1 MRTFAFRT
9 RTVESSRCQQL
20 TCRQGGIPTS
30 RRRFPESSGHLL
42 RNVASDAYSAVCR
55 LGHCSACA
63 HQRALINLEAMGT
76 KVHEGAFF
84 GKSVRLAPGMTLR
97 HRPMPW
103 LVQTV
108 SVTPAQVCPG
118 QSFEVAAQTGN
129 VGLPN
134 DSVKV
139 LIDRVPV
146 TRYVDQL
153 FGNPGPREITVVAK
167 ASGGLID
174 SQVATVELVAC
185 PKQRTFPS
193 ARVRGEYPRAGLDP
207 CQRPQRCR
215 LRGRDPALYL

>member
-1 MRTFAFRT
+1 
-9 RTVESSRCQQL
+9 
-20 TCRQGGIPTS
+20 
-30 RRRFPESSGHLL
+30 
-42 RNVASDAYSAVCR
+42 
-55 LGHCSACA
+55 
-63 HQRALINLEAMGT
+63 MGT

-84 GKSVRLAPGMTLR
+84 GKSVRLVPGMTLR

-153 FGNPGPREITVVAK
+153 SGNPGPREITVVAK

-185 PKQRTFPS
+185 PNSGPFPQLVFEENILEQDSIHVSVLNAADFEDGTQRYTFDFGDGDVVESSFPS
-193 ARVRGEYPRAGLDP
+193 VTHDYTDSFR
-207 CQRPQRCR
+207 
-215 LRGRDPALYL
+215 RGRGIPGVSDQGHRPAYGTRGCPGFAHRARLEHLRRDQEAWLH